1 MKKLRK
7 SKLLLLLVGL
17 IIISFLGRMWL
28 APRNVGKAESVTVKR
43 GEVKEELTLSGKID
57 AEEHVT
63 LQFQIGGLLSWV
75 GVKEG
80 DTVIPYQA
88 LAALDSRQLRKTL
101 DKYLNLY
108 LKTRWDFEQ
117 TQDDNEGKIITDKI
131 KRILEK
137 SQFDLNNS
145 VLDVELQNLAVELAT
160 LTTPIAGVVTRI
172 DTPYAGVN
180 ITPVQA
186 QFEVVNPQ
194 TLYFQVTADQTEV
207 VKIKPGAKAQIT
219 FDAFPQEKVEGEVSR
234 IGFTPKAGE
243 TSTVYEVRLALRGDG
258 SRREYRLGM
267 TGDATFTI
275 VEVPN
280 ALFIP
285 PSFVKSDDKGR
296 FVWRGAKKQKTY
308 VELGLEGENRLEVK
322 SGVKEGDVLYD

>member
-7 SKLLLLLVGL
+7 SKLLLLLLGL
-17 IIISFLGRMWL
+17 IVISFLGRMWL
-28 APRNVGKAESVTVKR
+28 AAPRAGKAQTVIVKR
-43 GEVKEELTLSGKID
+43 GEVKEELTLSGKIA

-63 LQFQIGGLLSWV
+63 LQFPTGGLLTWV

-80 DTVIPYQA
+80 DSVISYQA
-88 LAALDSRQLRKTL
+88 LAALDARQLRKTL

-117 TQDDNEGKIITDKI
+117 VQEDNEGKIITEKI

-160 LTTPIAGVVTRI
+160 LTTPIGGVVTRI

-180 ITPVQA
+180 ITSAQA

-219 FDAFPQEKVEGEVSR
+219 FDAFPQEKVEGEVTL
-234 IGFTPKAGE
+234 IGFTPKTGE
-243 TSTVYEVRLALRGDG
+243 TSTVYEVRLALRGDQ
-258 SRREYRLGM
+258 RQVQYRLGM

-275 VEVPN
+275 VELPN
-280 ALFIP
+280 ALYIP
-285 PSFVKSDDKGR
+285 PRFVKSDDQGR

-322 SGVKEGDVLYD
+322 SGVKEGDLLYD